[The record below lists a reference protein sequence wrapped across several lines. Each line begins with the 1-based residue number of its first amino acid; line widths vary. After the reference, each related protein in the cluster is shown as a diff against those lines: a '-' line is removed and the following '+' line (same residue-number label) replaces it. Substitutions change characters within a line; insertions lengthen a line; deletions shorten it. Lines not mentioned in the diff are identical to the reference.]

1 VTGAPSPIG
10 ARAGTRQAKN
20 LPALVTLFCGIA
32 SWVPLIVVITGP
44 LTFLFAGLAVLNARR
59 RAERRQLNLAA
70 WGVALTF
77 GAVAVQGGFTVL
89 AGALGWIG
97 RGLGMPIGG

>member
-1 VTGAPSPIG
+1 MTGAQSPIG

-59 RAERRQLNLAA
+59 RA
-70 WGVALTF
+70 
-77 GAVAVQGGFTVL
+77 
-89 AGALGWIG
+89 
-97 RGLGMPIGG
+97 